1 MKLFASIALL
11 VSAVAANPIARAAGN
26 VTGAFHLKTVGASEA
41 KHNDLYVYAYH
52 TAAGFNDAV
61 LTSDT
66 KTANPAFLN
75 NTHAQF
81 ALDTP
86 FPWGFTMH
94 PHNNYA
100 AWEPVE
106 INTGYGDEG
115 FTIDGNGLQWSNSL
129 FGGWLVCD
137 WYHNEPQL
145 FYLYKPYEAK
155 FPSSCSR
162 VNLQIEEIS

>member
-1 MKLFASIALL
+1 MKLLSSLALL
-11 VSAVAANPIARAAGN
+11 VSVVAANPIARASNASD
-26 VTGAFHLKTVGASEA
+26 TFHLKTAGASES
-41 KHNDLYVYAYH
+41 KHNDLYLYAYH
-52 TAAGFNDAV
+52 TGAGFNDAV

-66 KTANPAFLN
+66 NTANPVFLN

-86 FPWGFTMH
+86 FPWGLNMP

-106 INTGYGDEG
+106 INTGYGNDG
-115 FTIDGNGLQWSNSL
+115 FIIDGTGLQWSNDL

-145 FYLYKPYEAK
+145 FYLYRPYEAK
-155 FPSSCSR
+155 LPSSCSK
-162 VNLQIEEIS
+162 VNLEVEHLS